1 MSIDIGAEFMLD
13 LGKKVDDLHTW
24 KSRKATAVWDQP
36 FAIALPLAAGAVS
49 FDGGTQLSPQAGQ
62 TWSVR
67 RLTLQFITLTSGTFQ
82 ILLDGQEPVVSLT
95 AGATAVNGP
104 LISYFGRGEL
114 ILTNTSKL
122 TVAGT
127 GVAGSPA
134 LYGRADV
141 FESWY
146 LAEYLG

>member
-13 LGKKVDDLHTW
+13 LGKKVDELHTW
-24 KSRKATAVWDQP
+24 KSKKATAVWDQP
-36 FAIALPLAAGAVS
+36 FAIGLGSAATVS

-62 TWSVR
+62 TWSIR
-67 RLTLQFITLTSGTFQ
+67 RLTLAFTTITTGSIQ
-82 ILLDGQEPVVSLT
+82 VLLDGQEPVVSLT

-104 LISYFGRGEL
+104 LINFYGRGEIL
-114 ILTNTSKL
+114 LTNTSKL
-122 TVAGT
+122 TVAGS
-127 GVAGSPA
+127 GLAGAVA
-134 LYGRADV
+134 LYGRADA